1 MIRKQ
6 QQLQGKG
13 KGKGGV
19 LVHVFSNGG
28 CMSLKWLNQELEK
41 SSAGEVKET
50 DTTEKTRLLS
60 QESTTNPSLT
70 ASSPSTP
77 LPLPAQ
83 AIIFDSCPG
92 RSSLLVTMR
101 AFSAPIR
108 SKLLKLPTM
117 GLLAILH
124 SLITLYNLSVSP
136 PSPLQNSSLTYKF

>member
-1 MIRKQ
+1 MKMG
-6 QQLQGKG
+6 GK
-13 KGKGGV
+13 KGGGGGGV

-41 SSAGEVKET
+41 TTIKTEE
-50 DTTEKTRLLS
+50 TEKTPLLS
-60 QESTTNPSLT
+60 KSQETTNPSLT
-70 ASSPSTP
+70 PPTTTSVA
-77 LPLPAQ
+77 PLPAQ

-108 SKLLKLPTM
+108 SKYLKIPAM

-124 SLITLYNLSVSP
+124 GLIALYNMCVP
-136 PSPLQNSSLTYKF
+136 HMPTNVIAR